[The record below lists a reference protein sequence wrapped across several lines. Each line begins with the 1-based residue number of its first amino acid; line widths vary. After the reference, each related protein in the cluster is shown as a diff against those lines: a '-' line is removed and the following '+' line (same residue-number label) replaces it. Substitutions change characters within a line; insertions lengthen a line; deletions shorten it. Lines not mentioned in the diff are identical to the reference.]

1 MWYVPFWSSQKALYN
16 AEVYFFM
23 PEVMFSVAWS
33 FEQGD
38 FIMKFFV
45 HWRSYDVSFAIV
57 TVLNRVFDGLL
68 ISLLL
73 FYD

>member
-1 MWYVPFWSSQKALYN
+1 MKFWS
-16 AEVYFFM
+16 
-23 PEVMFSVAWS
+23 
-33 FEQGD
+33 
-38 FIMKFFV
+38 I
-45 HWRSYDVSFAIV
+45 DVPMVAIV